1 MNAYVGVTILSER
14 VLELVRQD
22 RGSWVVAIPPG
33 GAAFVIVPAA
43 VPDRVLLSGAAVDR
57 LLQTARAEDRREL
70 VLGGWLVHT
79 YGPAWGR
86 KRLVAALRA
95 LVLSGRAGVLAAR
108 PAPRSGLLA
117 RLRAALWTGRAAP
130 EVQPSPS
137 GGDGS

>member
-1 MNAYVGVTILSER
+1 MNAYVGVTILTER
-14 VLELVRQD
+14 VLELARQD

-33 GAAFVIVPAA
+33 AAAFVVVPAA
-43 VPDRVLLSGAAVDR
+43 VPDRALLSGAAVDR

-70 VLGGWLVHT
+70 VLGGWLVHA

-95 LVLSGRAGVLAAR
+95 LVLSGRAGVLATR
-108 PAPRSGLLA
+108 PVRRLGLLA